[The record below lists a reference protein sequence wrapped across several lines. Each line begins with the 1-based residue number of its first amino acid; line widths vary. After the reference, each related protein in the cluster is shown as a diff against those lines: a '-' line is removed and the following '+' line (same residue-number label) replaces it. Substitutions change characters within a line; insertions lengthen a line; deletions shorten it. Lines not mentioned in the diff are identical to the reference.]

1 MASNYISPISMDAL
15 SNLCQELGKNNYIN
29 AHDFERYQ
37 VKRGLRNSDGTGVM
51 AGLTRICSVEGYYI
65 LDGERIPTDGK
76 LSYRGYDI
84 RDLVDNCIAE
94 DRFGYEEVVWLLLF
108 GNLPTA
114 NQLYSLHEVLS
125 ECRAL
130 PDEFVEDV
138 IMKHASKD
146 IMNKMARCILSL
158 YSFDENPDD
167 TSIPNV
173 LRQSL
178 QLIAQTPTIMN
189 SAYQIKRRTFYNK
202 TMFLHPIN
210 KEQTMAEY
218 ILNQLRVDK
227 TFTREEAKLLDIC
240 LMLHA
245 DHGGGNNSTFS
256 TRVLTSS
263 GTDTYSAITA
273 GFGSLKGPRH
283 GGANIRVTHM
293 MEDII
298 AHVAD
303 PTKPEQVKDYL
314 VKILNKEAG
323 DGSGLIY
330 GMGHAVYTKSDPR
343 AVILKSN
350 TRKLAYEAGFEKE
363 FKTLE
368 NVEMLTPEV
377 FAEVKGDDKVMC
389 ANVDLYS
396 GLVYKVL
403 KIPEDL
409 FTPLFATARIAGW
422 CAHRLEELISGG
434 RIMRPALR
442 FVQLLLF
449 TDSSTGRVTAAGAP
463 LTYGLYALL
472 LCAGVCCTVC
482 ALHQSH
488 TAVAVAANGGSRRL
502 TAVSYL
508 VSVAFFFDFIYRCF
522 LCYDLTDG
530 AVYLQWNDLV
540 SEGMTAL
547 FALLSCSYYFVVGR
561 SYGGG
566 RYDFRAFRFF
576 HFVPALWGLC
586 RLLTILAKMVS
597 VLVDTQTVCEV
608 LFLVALLLFLF
619 SFATA
624 VVTSRH
630 AGRAVVFF
638 GLLVF
643 VCGCVLALPGLSVW
657 FTGHRNLLNGSMYF
671 GPADLLLG
679 VFALAFV
686 QDLRRRSAA
695 D

>member
-114 NQLYSLHEVLS
+114 NQLYSLREVLS

-146 IMNKMARCILSL
+146 IMNKMARCVLSL

-273 GFGSLKGPRH
+273 SFGSLKGPRH

-350 TRKLAYEAGFEKE
+350 ARKLAYEAGFEKE

-434 RIMRPALR
+434 RIMRPAYKS
-442 FVQLLLF
+442 V
-449 TDSSTGRVTAAGAP
+449 
-463 LTYGLYALL
+463 
-472 LCAGVCCTVC
+472 
-482 ALHQSH
+482 SH
-488 TAVAVAANGGSRRL
+488 TRTYIA
-502 TAVSYL
+502 
-508 VSVAFFFDFIYRCF
+508 
-522 LCYDLTDG
+522 
-530 AVYLQWNDLV
+530 
-540 SEGMTAL
+540 
-547 FALLSCSYYFVVGR
+547 
-561 SYGGG
+561 
-566 RYDFRAFRFF
+566 
-576 HFVPALWGLC
+576 
-586 RLLTILAKMVS
+586 
-597 VLVDTQTVCEV
+597 
-608 LFLVALLLFLF
+608 
-619 SFATA
+619 
-624 VVTSRH
+624 
-630 AGRAVVFF
+630 
-638 GLLVF
+638 
-643 VCGCVLALPGLSVW
+643 
-657 FTGHRNLLNGSMYF
+657 
-671 GPADLLLG
+671 PADRE
-679 VFALAFV
+679 V
-686 QDLRRRSAA
+686 QG
-695 D
+695 

>member
-114 NQLYSLHEVLS
+114 NQLYSLREVLS

-273 GFGSLKGPRH
+273 SFGSLKGPRH

-350 TRKLAYEAGFEKE
+350 ARKLAYEAGFEKE

-434 RIMRPALR
+434 RIMRPAYKS
-442 FVQLLLF
+442 V
-449 TDSSTGRVTAAGAP
+449 
-463 LTYGLYALL
+463 
-472 LCAGVCCTVC
+472 
-482 ALHQSH
+482 SH
-488 TAVAVAANGGSRRL
+488 AR
-502 TAVSYL
+502 
-508 VSVAFFFDFIYRCF
+508 
-522 LCYDLTDG
+522 
-530 AVYLQWNDLV
+530 
-540 SEGMTAL
+540 
-547 FALLSCSYYFVVGR
+547 
-561 SYGGG
+561 
-566 RYDFRAFRFF
+566 
-576 HFVPALWGLC
+576 
-586 RLLTILAKMVS
+586 
-597 VLVDTQTVCEV
+597 
-608 LFLVALLLFLF
+608 
-619 SFATA
+619 
-624 VVTSRH
+624 
-630 AGRAVVFF
+630 
-638 GLLVF
+638 
-643 VCGCVLALPGLSVW
+643 
-657 FTGHRNLLNGSMYF
+657 MYIA
-671 GPADLLLG
+671 PADRE
-679 VFALAFV
+679 V
-686 QDLRRRSAA
+686 QG
-695 D
+695 

>member
-114 NQLYSLHEVLS
+114 NQLYSLREVLS

-273 GFGSLKGPRH
+273 GFGSLKGSRH

-350 TRKLAYEAGFEKE
+350 ARKLAYEAGFEKE

-368 NVEMLTPEV
+368 NVEKLTPEV

-434 RIMRPALR
+434 RIMRPAYKSVSHAR
-442 FVQLLLF
+442 
-449 TDSSTGRVTAAGAP
+449 
-463 LTYGLYALL
+463 TYIA
-472 LCAGVCCTVC
+472 
-482 ALHQSH
+482 
-488 TAVAVAANGGSRRL
+488 
-502 TAVSYL
+502 
-508 VSVAFFFDFIYRCF
+508 
-522 LCYDLTDG
+522 
-530 AVYLQWNDLV
+530 
-540 SEGMTAL
+540 
-547 FALLSCSYYFVVGR
+547 
-561 SYGGG
+561 
-566 RYDFRAFRFF
+566 
-576 HFVPALWGLC
+576 
-586 RLLTILAKMVS
+586 
-597 VLVDTQTVCEV
+597 
-608 LFLVALLLFLF
+608 
-619 SFATA
+619 
-624 VVTSRH
+624 
-630 AGRAVVFF
+630 
-638 GLLVF
+638 
-643 VCGCVLALPGLSVW
+643 
-657 FTGHRNLLNGSMYF
+657 
-671 GPADLLLG
+671 PADRE
-679 VFALAFV
+679 V
-686 QDLRRRSAA
+686 QG
-695 D
+695 